1 MADKKKAD
9 KKKADKKKA
18 DKKKAGK
25 NKVDQQAVARVLG
38 EIEKLSESLRE
49 LSPEERKK
57 VAKPLKKLLLAYAA
71 GDGDKEFDDMLFDA
85 AVDKVFDFLTDEI
98 F

>member
-1 MADKKKAD
+1 MADKK
-9 KKKADKKKA
+9 
-18 DKKKAGK
+18 
-25 NKVDQQAVARVLG
+25 AVAKVLADIERLG
-38 EIEKLSESLRE
+38 ERLGE
-49 LSPEERKK
+49 LDPEDRKK

-71 GDGDKEFDDMLFDA
+71 GDKDDEFDDLLFDA

>member
-1 MADKKKAD
+1 MPDKK
-9 KKKADKKKA
+9 
-18 DKKKAGK
+18 
-25 NKVDQQAVARVLG
+25 AVKRVLG
-38 EIEKLSESLRE
+38 EIEELSESLRE
-49 LSPEERKK
+49 LDKEDRKK

-71 GDGDKEFDDMLFDA
+71 GDGDEKVDDLLFDA